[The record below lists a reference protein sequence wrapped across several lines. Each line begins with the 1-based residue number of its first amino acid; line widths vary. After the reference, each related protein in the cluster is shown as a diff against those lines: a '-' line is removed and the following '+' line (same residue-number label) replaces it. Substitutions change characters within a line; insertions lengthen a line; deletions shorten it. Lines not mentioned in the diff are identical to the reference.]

1 MQVPYKKDFR
11 FSKRPF
17 EQRELIFTVSEIAR
31 TLGVSETHL
40 QSIPKVKLL
49 IAIGGRLSYQLHLVH
64 LPVFSVHTRL
74 LAFPQNMPS
83 GSASE
88 LEETLE
94 TEQEGSH

>member
-40 QSIPKVKLL
+40 QWIPKIKLL
-49 IAIGGRLSYQLHLVH
+49 IAIGGRLSY
-64 LPVFSVHTRL
+64 P
-74 LAFPQNMPS
+74 
-83 GSASE
+83 
-88 LEETLE
+88 
-94 TEQEGSH
+94 